1 MKIILYNIGEFLKAN
16 ILLFLGICLIVVP
29 AMAAISKYSWSTES
43 GAHGPIVLSMG
54 MWLLVRR
61 WPAVKDVAKPEK
73 IIWILPIFLIFS
85 TIYYFSRI
93 FNITEING
101 YAMYGMLV
109 TILAS
114 FIGFR
119 GIYKL
124 SFPIIYLIFGFP
136 VPDTIITALTQP
148 LKLYISQFSVYLL
161 YFFGYPVAG
170 TGVTIQVGQY
180 QLLVAAACSGLN
192 SIVSLSA
199 ISIFYVYMRHRAD
212 WQYLMLMMIAVLP
225 VAIFANF
232 VRVILLILLTYHA
245 GEATAQGFF
254 HDFSGLSLF
263 VIAVLTIFAID
274 SVAQPIWTRMR
285 EGKSN
290 GN

>member
-1 MKIILYNIGEFLKAN
+1 MQTAWLEIRRFVGAN
-16 ILLFLGICLIVVP
+16 ILLALGICAIVFP
-29 AMAAISKYSWSTES
+29 SMAAISKYSWSTEA

-54 MWLLVRR
+54 IWLLIRR
-61 WPAVKDVAKPEK
+61 WPAIKGYARPEN
-73 IIWILPIFLIFS
+73 IVWIFPSFVLFAL
-85 TIYYFSRI
+85 IYYFSRI

-109 TILAS
+109 VTLAS
-114 FIGFR
+114 FIGFK

-124 SFPIIYLIFGFP
+124 SFPIFYLLFAFP
-136 VPDTIITALTQP
+136 VPETIITALTQP
-148 LKLYISQFSVYLL
+148 LKLYISQFSVYIL

-212 WQYLMLMMIAVLP
+212 WRYLSLMMLAVVP

-274 SVAQPIWTRMR
+274 SVAQPIWIRLR
-285 EGKSN
+285 GGKTDAS
-290 GN
+290 